1 MSSLGGIVGS
11 DKWTLSDNMSIAVTF
26 LIENDEDISRIAEH
40 FNNGDR
46 VQTFSDIMKKGLQ
59 EYLDMCDMDDQL
71 AKTETQMQN
80 PFNGIVT
87 SYKEGL

>member
-1 MSSLGGIVGS
+1 MSSLGGIIGS

-59 EYLDMCDMDDQL
+59 EYLDMCDLDDR
-71 AKTETQMQN
+71 M
-80 PFNGIVT
+80 
-87 SYKEGL
+87 EGKA

>member
-11 DKWTLSDNMSIAVTF
+11 DKWDLSDGMSIAVTF

>member
-40 FNNGDR
+40 FCNGDR
-46 VQTFSDIMKKGLQ
+46 VQAFSDIMKKGLQ
-59 EYLDMCDMDDQL
+59 EFLDICDMDDKL
-71 AKTETQMQN
+71 AEQNTTMPNTPTEK
-80 PFNGIVT
+80 GGSI
-87 SYKEGL
+87 